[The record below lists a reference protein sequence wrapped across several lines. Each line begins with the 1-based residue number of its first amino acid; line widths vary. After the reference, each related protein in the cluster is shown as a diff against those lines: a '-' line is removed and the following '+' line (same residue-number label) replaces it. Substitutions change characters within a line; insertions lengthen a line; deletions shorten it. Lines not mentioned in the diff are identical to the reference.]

1 MTQSD
6 DRESLGKFEPSEAA
20 MDEYCAS
27 RRRYFRP
34 ALGFLAM
41 MFLLLGLQNLHVP
54 APVLL
59 ALLGVG
65 FIVWLVM
72 VLQNAVVAMRA
83 DRRLKAE
90 KREWEAKQVGPS

>member
-1 MTQSD
+1 
-6 DRESLGKFEPSEAA
+6 
-20 MDEYCAS
+20 MDEYRAS

-34 ALGFLAM
+34 PLVFLPT

-59 ALLGVG
+59 VLLGMG
-65 FIVWLVM
+65 SIVTFVM
-72 VLQNAVVAMRA
+72 VWRNAKVAIRA

-90 KREWEAKQVGPS
+90 KREWDAKQRRAGPA

>member
-20 MDEYCAS
+20 MDEYRAS
-27 RRRYFRP
+27 RRRYFQP

>member
-1 MTQSD
+1 MTQPED
-6 DRESLGKFEPSEAA
+6 NESQGKFEPSEAA
-20 MDEYCAS
+20 MDEYRAS
-27 RRRYFRP
+27 RRRYSRP

-59 ALLGVG
+59 VLLGVG
-65 FIVWLVM
+65 FIVWSVM
-72 VLQNAVVAMRA
+72 VWRNAIIAIRA

-90 KREWEAKQVGPS
+90 KREWGAKHARRS

>member
-1 MTQSD
+1 MTEPD
-6 DRESLGKFEPSEAA
+6 DKDSIGKFEPSEAA
-20 MDEYCAS
+20 MDQYRAS

-41 MFLLLGLQNLHVP
+41 IFLLLGLQNLHVP

-72 VLQNAVVAMRA
+72 VLQNGVVAVRA

-90 KREWEAKQVGPS
+90 KHEWDARQAGPS